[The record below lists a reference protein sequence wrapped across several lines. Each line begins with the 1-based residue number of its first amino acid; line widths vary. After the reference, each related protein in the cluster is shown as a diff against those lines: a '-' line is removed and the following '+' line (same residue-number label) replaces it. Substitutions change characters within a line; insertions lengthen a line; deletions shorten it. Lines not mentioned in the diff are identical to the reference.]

1 MALRMAIQRSAQG
14 NIGCTLGL
22 RRWNHTIAQPAPFDS
37 LMSHIA
43 IAPQLVLPEID
54 ERSEASNSAIG
65 FEFPSFPFGGG
76 SMELMAVP
84 KKKTT
89 PHKKGIRNGPKAL
102 KPTPVII
109 RCKVCGRV
117 KLPHFFC
124 CSGIRDTDEQKG
136 PTN

>member
-1 MALRMAIQRSAQG
+1 MYKVTSQRESQKEALP
-14 NIGCTLGL
+14 
-22 RRWNHTIAQPAPFDS
+22 HT
-37 LMSHIA
+37 
-43 IAPQLVLPEID
+43 PQEI
-54 ERSEASNSAIG
+54 
-65 FEFPSFPFGGG
+65 
-76 SMELMAVP
+76 LL
-84 KKKTT
+84 TT

-136 PTN
+136 PNN